1 MISTLTDIRSE
12 VSWSDLY
19 IMDLM
24 NSYKNL
30 YIYIYIYNP
39 HVSSCSVDYGGIL

>member
-30 YIYIYIYNP
+30 YIYIYI
-39 HVSSCSVDYGGIL
+39 